1 TYPAARLQR
10 MLCSALIVGALWP
23 LVAFGYIRTE
33 HFGPLWPRAELVT
46 KHVIAP
52 EEIDRVRHW
61 IHSLPPGTR
70 VSFGLSGVQ
79 PFFLA
84 DMEDAGVVW
93 STGRYSMTEIFP
105 AREDDYR
112 VVCDSSLFRSYLLRF
127 ECDVTPRRGGGDS
140 GCRSIERSRSEDDAA
155 AASNNNSG

>member
-84 DMEDAGVVW
+84 DMADAGAVW
-93 STGRYSMTEIFP
+93 SSGRYSITDIFP
-105 AREDDYR
+105 AREDAYH
-112 VVCDSSLFRSYLLRF
+112 VVGDSSLVLSYLLLF
-127 ECDVTPRRGGGDS
+127 KWDVNAPR
-140 GCRSIERSRSEDDAA
+140 
-155 AASNNNSG
+155 